1 MPGWKVKEGKDME
14 YKAPVE
20 AYTGVVREVTIG
32 KGRKSLKIGG
42 ENILPLHFFDQG
54 SNPNPVKYALEV
66 LDMEPQDWPEHLIQ
80 PFKDVLGDSV
90 KWAKKCQELGADAV
104 FLRLVSTDPA
114 VKDSSADGAAAMAKR
129 VAEAINIPLIIYGS
143 GDDKKDAEVL
153 PKVAE
158 ACDGMNL
165 LIGPVQKENYEKVGK
180 ALLDHGHN
188 ASALSPLDINLLK
201 ELNVKLCKFF
211 PAEKIVIDPESAT
224 VGYGM
229 EYAFSLM
236 ERVKQI
242 GIITKDNMTMM
253 PIIADLGGEC
263 WKTKQAKENKE
274 QGLLWEGITALSL
287 LLAGANI
294 IILRHPE
301 SINLVKET
309 IGGELWQK

>member
-1 MPGWKVKEGKDME
+1 MD

-20 AYTGVVREVTIG
+20 AYTGVVREVAIG
-32 KGRKSLKIGG
+32 KGNKSLKIGG
-42 ENILPLHFFDQG
+42 ENILPLHFFDEG
-54 SNPNPVKYALEV
+54 SNPNPTKFALEI
-66 LDMEPQDWPEHLIQ
+66 LDMEPQDWSEHLVQ
-80 PFKDVLGDSV
+80 PFKDVVSDPI
-90 KWAKKCQELGADAV
+90 KWAKRCEELGADAV

-114 VKDSSADGAAAMAKR
+114 VKDSPAEEAAALARK
-129 VAEAINIPLIIYGS
+129 VAEAINVPLIIYGS

-165 LIGPVQKENYEKVGK
+165 LIGPVQKENYEVVGK

-201 ELNVKLCKFF
+201 ELNVKLGKFF
-211 PAEKIVIDPESAT
+211 PSEKIVIDPESAAL
-224 VGYGM
+224 GYGM
-229 EYAFSLM
+229 EYSFSLM

-263 WKTKQAKENKE
+263 WKTKQAKETKE
-274 QGLLWEGITALSL
+274 QGLLWEGVTALSL

-294 IILRHPE
+294 LVLRHPE
-301 SINLVKET
+301 TLKLVKET
-309 IGGELWQK
+309 IETR

>member
-1 MPGWKVKEGKDME
+1 MD

-20 AYTGVVREVTIG
+20 AYTGVVREITIG
-32 KGRKSLKIGG
+32 KGNKSLKIGG

-54 SNPNPVKYALEV
+54 SNPNPAKFALEV

-80 PFKDVLGDSV
+80 PFKDVISDPV
-90 KWAKKCQELGADAV
+90 KWAKRCEELGADAV
-104 FLRLVSTDPA
+104 LLRLVSTDPA
-114 VKDSSADGAAAMAKR
+114 VKDSSADEAAALAKK
-129 VAEAINIPLIIYGS
+129 VAEAIKIPLIIYGS

-165 LIGPVQKENYEKVGK
+165 LIGPVLKENYEIVGK

-211 PAEKIVIDPESAT
+211 PAEKIVIDPESAAL
-224 VGYGM
+224 GYGM
-229 EYAFSLM
+229 EYSFSLM

-253 PIIADLGGEC
+253 PIIADLGAEC

-274 QGLLWEGITALSL
+274 QGLLWEGITGLSL
-287 LLAGANI
+287 FLAGANI
-294 IILRHPE
+294 LVLRYPE
-301 SINLVKET
+301 TLKLIKEMIET
-309 IGGELWQK
+309 R

>member
-1 MPGWKVKEGKDME
+1 ME

-20 AYTGVVREVTIG
+20 AYTGVVREVATG
-32 KGRKSLKIGG
+32 KGNKSLKIGG

-54 SNPNPVKYALEV
+54 SNPNPAKFALEV
-66 LDMEPQDWPEHLIQ
+66 LDMEPQDWPEDLMQ
-80 PFKDVLGDSV
+80 PFKDVISDPV
-90 KWAKKCQELGADAV
+90 KWAKRCEELGADAV

-114 VKDSSADGAAAMAKR
+114 VKDSPAEEAAALAKK
-129 VAEAINIPLIIYGS
+129 VAEAINVPLIVYGS
-143 GDDKKDAEVL
+143 GDDKKDTEVL

-165 LIGPVQKENYEKVGK
+165 LIGPVQKENYEIVGR

-211 PAEKIVIDPESAT
+211 PSDKIVIDPESAAL
-224 VGYGM
+224 GYGM
-229 EYAFSLM
+229 EYSFSLM

-263 WKTKQAKENKE
+263 WKTKQAKEDKE
-274 QGLLWEGITALSL
+274 QGLLWEGMTALSL

-294 IILRHPE
+294 LVLRHPE
-301 SINLVKET
+301 TLSLIKRTTEVK
-309 IGGELWQK
+309 

>member
-1 MPGWKVKEGKDME
+1 MD

-20 AYTGVVREVTIG
+20 AYTGAVREVTIG
-32 KGRKSLKIGG
+32 KGNKSLKIGG

-54 SNPNPVKYALEV
+54 SNPNPAKFALEV
-66 LDMEPQDWPEHLIQ
+66 LDMEPQDWSEDLMQ
-80 PFKDVLGDSV
+80 PFKDVMSEPV
-90 KWAKKCQELGADAV
+90 KWAKRCEELGADAV

-114 VKDSSADGAAAMAKR
+114 VKDSPAEEAAALAKK
-129 VAEAINIPLIIYGS
+129 VAEAINVPLIIYGS

-158 ACDGMNL
+158 ACAGMNL
-165 LIGPVQKENYEKVGK
+165 LIGPVQKENYEVVGK
-180 ALLDHGHN
+180 ALLEHGHN

-201 ELNVKLCKFF
+201 ELNVKLGKFF
-211 PAEKIVIDPESAT
+211 PAEKIVIDPESAAL
-224 VGYGM
+224 GYGM
-229 EYAFSLM
+229 EYSFSLM

-263 WKTKQAKENKE
+263 WKTKQAKETKE
-274 QGLLWEGITALSL
+274 QGLLWEGMTALSL

-294 IILRHPE
+294 LVLRHPE
-301 SINLVKET
+301 SLKLIKESIET
-309 IGGELWQK
+309 R

>member
-1 MPGWKVKEGKDME
+1 MD

-20 AYTGVVREVTIG
+20 AYTGVVREVAIG
-32 KGRKSLKIGG
+32 KGNKSLKIGG
-42 ENILPLHFFDQG
+42 ESILPLHYFDEG
-54 SNPNPVKYALEV
+54 SNPNPAKFALEI
-66 LDMEPQDWPEHLIQ
+66 LDMEPQDWPEHLLQ
-80 PFKDVLGDSV
+80 PFKDVVSDPI
-90 KWAKKCQELGADAV
+90 KWARRCEELGADAV

-114 VKDSSADGAAAMAKR
+114 VKDSPAEEAAALARK
-129 VAEAINIPLIIYGS
+129 VADAINVPLIIYGS

-165 LIGPVQKENYEKVGK
+165 LIGPVQKENYEVVGK

-201 ELNVKLCKFF
+201 ELNVKLGKFF
-211 PAEKIVIDPESAT
+211 PAEKIVIDPESAAL
-224 VGYGM
+224 GYGM
-229 EYAFSLM
+229 EYSFSLM

-253 PIIADLGGEC
+253 PIIADLGAEC
-263 WKTKQAKENKE
+263 WKTKQAKETKE
-274 QGLLWEGITALSL
+274 QGLLWEGMTALSL

-294 IILRHPE
+294 LVLRHPE
-301 SINLVKET
+301 TLKAIKEMMET
-309 IGGELWQK
+309 R

>member
-1 MPGWKVKEGKDME
+1 ME
-14 YKAPVE
+14 YEAPVE

-32 KGRKSLKIGG
+32 KGKKSLKIGG
-42 ENILPLHFFDQG
+42 ENTLPFHFFDQG
-54 SNPNPVKYALEV
+54 SNPNPAKFALEII
-66 LDMEPQDWPEHLIQ
+66 DMEPRDWAQHLTE
-80 PFKDVLGDSV
+80 PFKDVIADPA
-90 KWAKKCQELGADAV
+90 KWAKKCEKFGADAV

-114 VKDSSADGAAAMAKR
+114 VKDSSAEGAADTARR
-129 VAEAINIPLIIYGS
+129 VAEAIDVPLIVYGS
-143 GDDKKDAEVL
+143 GDDRKDAEVL
-153 PKVAE
+153 PRVAE

-165 LIGPVQKENYEKVGK
+165 LIGPVQKENYEVVGK

-211 PAEKIVIDPESAT
+211 PAEKIVIDPESAAL
-224 VGYGM
+224 GYGM
-229 EYAFSLM
+229 EYSFSLM

-253 PIIADLGGEC
+253 PIIADLGAEC

-274 QGLLWEGITALSL
+274 QGLLWEGITVLSL

-294 IILRHPE
+294 LVLRHPE
-301 SINLVKET
+301 TLKLVKET
-309 IGGELWQK
+309 IETR

>member
-1 MPGWKVKEGKDME
+1 ME

-32 KGRKSLKIGG
+32 KGNKSLKIGG

-54 SNPNPVKYALEV
+54 SNPNPAKFALEV
-66 LDMEPQDWPEHLIQ
+66 LDMEPQDWPEHLLQ
-80 PFKDVLGDSV
+80 PFKDVISDPV
-90 KWAKKCQELGADAV
+90 KWAKRCEELGADAV
-104 FLRLVSTDPA
+104 LLRLVSTDPA
-114 VKDSSADGAAAMAKR
+114 VKDSSADEAGALAKK

-165 LIGPVQKENYEKVGK
+165 LIGPVQKENYEIVGK
-180 ALLDHGHN
+180 ALLEHGHN

-211 PAEKIVIDPESAT
+211 PGEKIVIDPESAAL
-224 VGYGM
+224 GYGM
-229 EYAFSLM
+229 EYSFSLM

-263 WKTKQAKENKE
+263 WKTKQAKETKA
-274 QGLLWEGITALSL
+274 QGLLWEGMTALSL

-294 IILRHPE
+294 LVLRHPE
-301 SINLVKET
+301 SLKLIKEMIET
-309 IGGELWQK
+309 R

>member
-1 MPGWKVKEGKDME
+1 ME

-20 AYTGVVREVTIG
+20 EYTGVVREVTIG
-32 KGRKSLKIGG
+32 KGKNSIKIGG
-42 ENILPLHFFDQG
+42 ENMLPLHFFDKG
-54 SNPNPVKYALEV
+54 SNPNPVKFALEI
-66 LDMEPQDWPEHLIQ
+66 LDMEPPDWPEHLIQ
-80 PFKDVLGDSV
+80 PFKDVLSDPV
-90 KWAKKCQELGADAV
+90 KWAKKCEELGADAV

-114 VKDSSADGAAAMAKR
+114 VKDSSVDGAAILAKK

-165 LIGPVQKENYEKVGK
+165 LIGPVQKENYEIVGK

-201 ELNVKLCKFF
+201 ELNVKLGKFF
-211 PAEKIVIDPESAT
+211 PAEKIVIDPESAAL
-224 VGYGM
+224 GYGM
-229 EYAFSLM
+229 EYSFSLM

-242 GIITKDNMTMM
+242 GVITKDSMTMM
-253 PIIADLGGEC
+253 PIMADLGGEC
-263 WKTKQAKENKE
+263 WKTKQAKESKE
-274 QGLLWEGITALSL
+274 QGLLWEGMTALSL

-294 IILRHPE
+294 IVLRHPE
-301 SINLVKET
+301 TLKLIKAT
-309 IGGELWQK
+309 IEAR

>member
-1 MPGWKVKEGKDME
+1 ME

-20 AYTGVVREVTIG
+20 AHTGVVREITIG
-32 KGRKSLKIGG
+32 KGKKSLKIGG
-42 ENILPLHFFDQG
+42 ENILPFHFFDQG
-54 SNPNPVKYALEV
+54 SNPNPVKFALEV
-66 LDMEPQDWPEHLIQ
+66 LDMEPQDWPEHLTQ
-80 PFKDVLGDSV
+80 PFKDVIADPV
-90 KWAKKCQELGADAV
+90 KWAKRCEELGADAV

-114 VKDSSADGAAAMAKR
+114 VKDSSADGAAAMAKK

-165 LIGPVQKENYEKVGK
+165 LIGPVQKENYEIVGR

-211 PAEKIVIDPESAT
+211 PGEKIVIDPESAAL
-224 VGYGM
+224 GYGM
-229 EYAFSLM
+229 EYSFSLM

-274 QGLLWEGITALSL
+274 QGLLWEGMTALSL
-287 LLAGANI
+287 FLAGANI
-294 IILRHPE
+294 LVLRHPE
-301 SINLVKET
+301 TLKSIKET
-309 IGGELWQK
+309 IEAR

>member
-1 MPGWKVKEGKDME
+1 ME
-14 YKAPVE
+14 YKAPAE

-32 KGRKSLKIGG
+32 KGDKSLKIGG
-42 ENILPLHFFDQG
+42 ENILPFHFFDQG
-54 SNPNPVKYALEV
+54 SNPNPVKFALEV
-66 LDMEPQDWPEHLIQ
+66 LDMEPQDWAEHLTQ
-80 PFKDVLGDSV
+80 PFKNVIADQV
-90 KWAKKCQELGADAV
+90 KWAKKCEELGSDAV
-104 FLRLVSTDPA
+104 FLRLASTDPA
-114 VKDSSADGAAAMAKR
+114 VKDSSADEAAALAKK
-129 VAEAINIPLIIYGS
+129 VAEAINIPLIVYGS

-153 PKVAE
+153 PKIAE

-165 LIGPVQKENYEKVGK
+165 LIGPVQKENYEIVGK
-180 ALLDHGHN
+180 ALLDYGHN
-188 ASALSPLDINLLK
+188 ASALTPLDINLLK

-211 PAEKIVIDPESAT
+211 PAEKIVIDPESAAS
-224 VGYGM
+224 GYGM
-229 EYAFSLM
+229 EYSFSLM

-294 IILRHPE
+294 VVLRHPE
-301 SINLVKET
+301 TLKLVKET
-309 IGGELWQK
+309 MEMR